1 MSDLST
7 TAVGS
12 TLVSTRI
19 PPVRRLIVIGL
30 GLIGGS
36 VAVGAKKRGLVKEVF
51 AMNRSAD
58 SLQYAKDQDIADQ
71 TFQSI
76 EKVLEGTTE
85 EDMILLGVPVLS
97 LGPVLEQIH
106 KFLKADA
113 TITDVGSTKTALVEQ
128 AENIW
133 SSLPSN
139 FVPGHPIAGSERF
152 GVQAANG
159 DLFEQHRVILTPTG
173 AESERHLQRVRQLW
187 SGLGAEVDEM
197 TAEHHDEIL
206 AATSHLPH
214 ILAFTL
220 VDQLA
225 SMEER
230 TEVLRYAAGGFRDFS
245 RIAGSDPIMW
255 RDILIA
261 NRDSIR
267 ARIEEFESH
276 LDQLKNALRDS
287 SPEQIQEIFERA
299 QKTRNGF
306 LHKSDEQF

>member
-1 MSDLST
+1 MADSSPNPN
-7 TAVGS
+7 AP
-12 TLVSTRI
+12 RI
-19 PPVRRLIVIGL
+19 RRLIIIGL

-36 VAVGAKKRGLVKEVF
+36 VAIGAKKRGLVKEVY
-51 AMNRSAD
+51 AMNRSAE
-58 SLQYAKDQDIADQ
+58 SLQYAKDAGIADQ
-71 TFQSI
+71 TFQNI
-76 EKVLEGTTE
+76 EDVLAGAE
-85 EDMILLGVPVLS
+85 EDDLILLGVPVLS
-97 LGPVLEQIH
+97 LGPILEQVQLH
-106 KFLKADA
+106 LKAEA

-128 AENIW
+128 ARQIW
-133 SSLPSN
+133 SGFPPN
-139 FVPGHPIAGSERF
+139 FVPGHPIAGSEKF
-152 GVQAANG
+152 GVQAADE

-173 AESERHLQRVRQLW
+173 HEKDLHLQRVRQLW

-245 RIAGSDPIMW
+245 RIAGSDPVMW
-255 RDILIA
+255 RDIMIA
-261 NRDSIR
+261 NRESIS
-267 ARIEEFESH
+267 ARIEEFEAH
-276 LDQLKNALRDS
+276 LDRLKDALRDS

-306 LHKSDEQF
+306 LHKSDNK